1 MRIQDIE
8 GVAYKASGVTF
19 RRVTGGWYLNPPQPL
34 LGGILTTLLPDS
46 LLQTVSLLEQ
56 LERVLVHFP
65 EIPQEPE
72 IPPDPGT
79 LTRGYMGSEVV
90 VNEDTKA
97 LIALLGQALVSGP
110 DQDDFATRAVLH
122 SDEGLT

>member
-8 GVAYKASGVTF
+8 GVAYKAQGVTF
-19 RRVTGGWYLNPPQPL
+19 RRVAGGWHLNPPQPL

-56 LERVLVHFP
+56 VEQVLCEHQP
-65 EIPQEPE
+65 PQEPW
-72 IPPDPGT
+72 
-79 LTRGYMGSEVV
+79 GYRSEFLA
-90 VNEDTKA
+90 NGDTKA
-97 LIALLGQALVSGP
+97 LIALLGQALLMGP

>member
-8 GVAYKASGVTF
+8 GVAYKAEGVTF
-19 RRVTGGWYLNPPQPL
+19 RRVTGGWHLNPPQPL

-65 EIPQEPE
+65 QEPEIPQEP
-72 IPPDPGT
+72 GT
-79 LTRGYMGSEVV
+79 LARGYMGSEVV
-90 VNEDTKA
+90 VNGDTKT
-97 LIALLGQALVSGP
+97 LIELLGQALASGP

>member
-8 GVAYKASGVTF
+8 GVAYKAEGVTF
-19 RRVTGGWYLNPPQPL
+19 RRVTGGWHLNPPQPL
-34 LGGILTTLLPDS
+34 SGSILTTLLPDS

-56 LERVLVHFP
+56 LERALVHFP
-65 EIPQEPE
+65 EIPQEPQ
-72 IPPDPGT
+72 IPGT

-97 LIALLGQALVSGP
+97 LIALLGQALASGP
-110 DQDDFATRAVLH
+110 DQDDFATRAILH